1 MLDPFSTY
9 VLIFIAGIAG
19 SMHCVGMCGGFACA
33 LGADARGSGATL
45 RRHLTY
51 NVGRVT
57 TYCFL
62 GALAGF
68 LGAELVGHAGD
79 ESAVALA
86 QRMLAAVS
94 GALMIYIGLQFLGYF
109 SSAKQGVPGS
119 SFLAAAF
126 RDLLKAPGPGAPLAF
141 GVANGF
147 LPCPLVYAFAAQ
159 AAAGDGALPGMV
171 VMAAFGLGTFPAMLV
186 MGGAGIWMRSGT
198 PQTVSVSALKGGSAV
213 LQRAQP
219 TYWQLNGVRI
229 AGAFIV
235 VLGLITLARGL
246 LPLALHG
253 HH

>member
-1 MLDPFSTY
+1 MLDPLSTY

-33 LGADARGSGATL
+33 LGADARGSAASL

-51 NVGRVT
+51 NAGRVT

-79 ESAVALA
+79 ESAITLA
-86 QRMLAAVS
+86 QRALAGVS
-94 GALMIYIGLQFLGYF
+94 GALMIFIGLQFLGYF
-109 SSAKQGVPGS
+109 RSATRSAPGS
-119 SFLAAAF
+119 SFLAAVF
-126 RDLLKAPGPGAPLAF
+126 RDLLKAPGPAAPLAF

-159 AAAGDGALPGMV
+159 AAASDGALPGML
-171 VMAAFGLGTFPAMLV
+171 VMAAFGLGTFPAMLA
-186 MGGAGIWMRSGT
+186 MGGAGMWLRSGT
-198 PQTVSVSALKGGSAV
+198 LQPVSVSALKGGGTV
-213 LQRAQP
+213 LQRAQA
-219 TYWQLNGVRI
+219 TNWRLNGVRV
-229 AGAFIV
+229 AGGFIV
-235 VLGLITLARGL
+235 ALGLITLARGL

-253 HH
+253 LH